1 MPEKLVGMLVVQ
13 KRGFLLQTHL
23 VYYPTFLITFLK
35 HESSMGEDTDI
46 PERKG
51 EGGGRTSLPV
61 MKQIIPHC

>member
-1 MPEKLVGMLVVQ
+1 MGVLVVQ

-23 VYYPTFLITFLK
+23 AYNPKFLITFLK
-35 HESSMGEDTDI
+35 HESSMGDDTDI

-51 EGGGRTSLPV
+51 EGGRRTSLSA